1 MASMA
6 VGDTV
11 TVETDKFDNSEQA
24 LNNRHDLLGKLTVE
38 WIFLQGQENFA
49 SDPCE
54 LAFICVL
61 LAITCVPINAFMISS
76 MRVITYECELNLLTR
91 LPQNFLD
98 PYEA

>member
-1 MASMA
+1 MNISNTALA
-6 VGDTV
+6 RGAIPYFVCFEQPGKNHTLFN
-11 TVETDKFDNSEQA
+11 VE
-24 LNNRHDLLGKLTVE
+24 R
-38 WIFLQGQENFA
+38 GQENFA

-61 LAITCVPINAFMISS
+61 LAITCVPINAFMIAS

>member
-1 MASMA
+1 MFPDELCQHYAELKGVFRLDIHVSG
-6 VGDTV
+6 VYP
-11 TVETDKFDNSEQA
+11 
-24 LNNRHDLLGKLTVE
+24 
-38 WIFLQGQENFA
+38 GQENFA

-76 MRVITYECELNLLTR
+76 MCVITYECELNLLTR
-91 LPQNFLD
+91 LPQTFLD

>member
-1 MASMA
+1 MPPGA
-6 VGDTV
+6 
-11 TVETDKFDNSEQA
+11 
-24 LNNRHDLLGKLTVE
+24 
-38 WIFLQGQENFA
+38 GQENFA

-91 LPQNFLD
+91 LPHNVLD
-98 PYEA
+98 LYEV